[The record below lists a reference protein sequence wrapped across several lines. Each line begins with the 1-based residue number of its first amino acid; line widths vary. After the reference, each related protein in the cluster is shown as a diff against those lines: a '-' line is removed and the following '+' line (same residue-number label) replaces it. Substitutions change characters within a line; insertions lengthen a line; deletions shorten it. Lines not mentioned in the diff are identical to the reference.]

1 MQERFCLHHVKNTKL
16 HTLPPPLQWQWC
28 HHSILDIK
36 LCASSWCSTVW
47 SYPIEDTPNSKQ
59 SCVQTLP
66 CEKGW
71 RHLHE
76 FLVLCRNYWVYEGAQ
91 PWVWKPHRPCI
102 ATAHGIC
109 ASSYCPKVLPGCWGT
124 SYASINKIPIR
135 SFVSNWDVFVT
146 LTLPMGSRK
155 SLYSIVFS
163 SDHRLPQNNFLQ
175 TAITNSYNSP
185 RYKTCN
191 RATLNL

>member
-1 MQERFCLHHVKNTKL
+1 M
-16 HTLPPPLQWQWC
+16 
-28 HHSILDIK
+28 
-36 LCASSWCSTVW
+36 W
-47 SYPIEDTPNSKQ
+47 SCPTEDTPNSKQ
-59 SCVQTLP
+59 TPLCQKDKQL
-66 CEKGW
+66 
-71 RHLHE
+71 LHE
-76 FLVLCRNYWVYEGAQ
+76 FLVPCRNYWVYESTQ
-91 PWVWKPHRPCI
+91 SCFQKQHRPCI
-102 ATAHGIC
+102 ATAQGIC

-135 SFVSNWDVFVT
+135 RFVSNWDVFVT